1 MQDWLVE
8 VLGNYKEF
16 AVVISVLINILISIF
31 GVIPSVFITAA
42 NLLVFGFLKGTL
54 ISFLGETLGAIVS
67 FWLYRKGFKRFV
79 VKKLN
84 KYPLVTK
91 LLDTKGKEAFFLI
104 LSLRL
109 LPFVP
114 SGLVTFASAV
124 GTVSLTVFLF
134 ASSIGKIP
142 ALLIEAYS
150 VNQVTHWT
158 TEGKLIL
165 SILSL
170 VGLIFFMKKMKKNQ
184 RKKE

>member
-8 VLGNYKEF
+8 VLVNYKEI
-16 AVVISVLINILISIF
+16 AVVVSLLLSILISIF

-42 NLLVFGFLKGTL
+42 NLLVFGFWKGTL

-67 FWLYRKGFKRFV
+67 FFIYRKGFKRYV
-79 VKKLN
+79 GKKLD
-84 KYPLVTK
+84 KYPLASK
-91 LLDTKGKEAFFLI
+91 LLGTKGKDAFFLI

-124 GTVSLTVFLF
+124 GKVSLIVFLF

-150 VNQVTHWT
+150 VKQVTNWT
-158 TEGKLIL
+158 ANGKLIL
-165 SILSL
+165 SILAI
-170 VGLIFFMKKMKKNQ
+170 VGLFYFMRNINKNQ
-184 RKKE
+184 KKK

>member
-8 VLGNYKEF
+8 VLVSYKEF
-16 AVVISVLINILISIF
+16 AVVISLLINILISIF
-31 GVIPSVFITAA
+31 GVIPSVFITAG
-42 NLLVFGFLKGTL
+42 NLLVFGFWKGTL
-54 ISFLGETLGAIVS
+54 ISFLGETIGAIVS
-67 FWLYRKGFKRFV
+67 FWLYRKGFKRHV
-79 VKKLN
+79 GKKLD
-84 KYPLVTK
+84 KYPFVSK
-91 LLDTKGKEAFFLI
+91 LLGTKGKDAFFLI

-124 GTVSLTVFLF
+124 GEVSLLIFVF

-150 VNQVTHWT
+150 VNQVTNWT

-165 SILSL
+165 AALAI
-170 VGLIFFMKKMKKNQ
+170 VGLFYFMKKYK
-184 RKKE
+184 

>member
-8 VLGNYKEF
+8 VLVNNKEF
-16 AVVISVLINILISIF
+16 AVVVSLLVNILISLF

-42 NLLVFGFLKGTL
+42 NLLVFGFWKGTFL
-54 ISFLGETLGAIVS
+54 SFLGETIGAIVT
-67 FWLYRKGFKRFV
+67 FWLYRKGFKRV
-79 VKKLN
+79 VGKKLN
-84 KYPLVTK
+84 KYPLVSK

-109 LPFVP
+109 LPFIP

-124 GTVSLTVFLF
+124 GTVSLIVFLF

-150 VNQVTHWT
+150 VHQVTNWT

-165 SILSL
+165 SILSI
-170 VGLIFFMKKMKKNQ
+170 VGLIYVIRNISKNQ
-184 RKKE
+184 KEK